1 MSVKPLTEHHLE
13 FVSLKGGC
21 TGSFEST
28 LVKMPHSWKSH
39 AGAHFLLQEVKSLE
53 EARTLLISQKVD
65 IQNKIDEM
73 EEKVRKVHNFSG
85 KMIHFT
91 CLDNHYRLFSGA
103 IDFIQGLHRLEK
115 YLSIQ
120 DCLEK
125 SLKIKFALKST

>member
-1 MSVKPLTEHHLE
+1 ME

-28 LVKMPHSWKSH
+28 LVKMPHCWKSRVM
-39 AGAHFLLQEVKSLE
+39 AHFLLQEVKSLE

-85 KMIHFT
+85 TMKHFF
-91 CLDNHYRLFSGA
+91 CSDNHYRLFSGVL
-103 IDFIQGLHRLEK
+103 DFI
-115 YLSIQ
+115 
-120 DCLEK
+120 
-125 SLKIKFALKST
+125 